1 MIYTGIDRSM
11 MLTPTRF
18 RYRKFVWG
26 VTHGNISMRRWHK
39 KGTAASQ
46 SCAPLHHRG
55 KLALWGAMGGWV
67 GGLKGL
73 GYERQSFEACY
84 VHSSQSSDK
93 IKPAPSQRHARTLRS
108 TKPPPTTPSLFLF
121 LKRQKQIQ
129 KLRKRKKTKTAA
141 TTHRSLSLS
150 PLSKTQITTKPGTK
164 TKTKRPTIVI
174 LFLLLF
180 WDYPQNIF

>member
-1 MIYTGIDRSM
+1 MIYTDIDRSM

-18 RYRKFVWG
+18 RYSKFVWG
-26 VTHGNISMRRWHK
+26 VTHGNVSTRRWHK

-67 GGLKGL
+67 GVLKGL

-93 IKPAPSQRHARTLRS
+93 IKPAAQSQRHARTLRS

-121 LKRQKQIQ
+121 LKRQRQIQ
-129 KLRKRKKTKTAA
+129 KLRHRKNTKTEKKTKIL
-141 TTHRSLSLS
+141 TTPSLSS
-150 PLSKTQITTKPGTK
+150 SS
-164 TKTKRPTIVI
+164 
-174 LFLLLF
+174 
-180 WDYPQNIF
+180 